1 MADLILR
8 GGTIIDGTGR
18 PARGG
23 DVVVRAGRVAQLLPP
38 GGSPEETGTVVDVS
52 GLVVAP
58 GFIDMHAHSDLAVIE
73 DPGHEAKVLQGVTT
87 EVVGQ
92 DGLSYAP
99 ATPEV
104 LDQLRVQLSGWNGNA
119 SLDMDWTTVSGYLDR
134 VDAGAAVNV
143 AYLVPHGTVRLVVMG
158 NAARLATP
166 GELAA
171 MRQLVAEG
179 LRDGAVGLSTGLTYT
194 PGSYADDAE
203 LVALCEVVAERGGY
217 YCPHHRNYGST
228 VVESYG
234 ECLSVAERARV
245 PLHLAHCHVNFPR
258 NRDRAREVLAAVE
271 GARRRGLD
279 VTLDSYP
286 YLAGA
291 TYLHALLPGWAHE
304 GGPGDLLDRLVE
316 PKVRQRIVHEME
328 VVGSDGHHG
337 IPMDWSTI
345 VISGVADTTLE
356 RHVGRSV
363 AQSAAVEG
371 LRAAQ
376 FFLDLLVADRLG
388 SSCIVEVGNEEN
400 VRAILRDPEHTVG
413 SDGILVGS
421 RPHPR
426 GWGSFARVLAHYVR
440 DEGVLSLEEAVRH
453 MTSTAAR
460 RIGLSDRGVVTEGA
474 VADLVCFDAGTVQDN
489 ATYDDPRRAASGVV
503 HVLVGGEPTV
513 RDGVRT
519 QALPGRSVRRS
530 SGGFRRSIDVT
541 SI

>member
-8 GGTIIDGTGR
+8 GGTIVDGTGR
-18 PARGG
+18 PAREG
-23 DVVVRAGRVAQLLPP
+23 DVVVRAGRVARLLPP
-38 GGSPEETGTVVDVS
+38 GGSREEARTVVDVS

-119 SLDMDWTTVSGYLDR
+119 SSLDMDWTTVSGYLDR

-158 NAARLATP
+158 NAARPATSD
-166 GELAA
+166 ELAA

-179 LRDGAVGLSTGLTYT
+179 MRDGAVGLSTGLTYT

-203 LVALCEVVAERGGY
+203 LVALCEVVAQRGGY

-258 NRDRAREVLAAVE
+258 NRGRAREVLAAVE
-271 GARRRGLD
+271 GARGRGLE

-304 GGPGDLLDRLVE
+304 GGLVDLLDRLGE
-316 PKVRQRIVHEME
+316 AKVRERIVHEME

-345 VISGVADTTLE
+345 VISGVADAALE
-356 RHVGRSV
+356 RHVGRSI
-363 AQSAAVEG
+363 AQSAAAEG
-371 LRAAQ
+371 LRPAR

-474 VADLVCFDAGTVQDN
+474 VADLVCFDPEAVQDN

-530 SGGFRRSIDVT
+530 SGGFRST
-541 SI
+541 P

>member
-8 GGTIIDGTGR
+8 GGAIIDGTGR
-18 PARGG
+18 PPREG
-23 DVVVRAGRVAQLLPP
+23 DVVIRAGRIAKLLPP
-38 GGSPEETGTVVDVS
+38 GGSPAETGTVVDVS
-52 GLVVAP
+52 GLVIAP
-58 GFIDMHAHSDLAVIE
+58 GFIDMHAHSDLAVLE

-104 LDQLRVQLSGWNGNA
+104 LDQLRVQLSGWNGDGS
-119 SLDMDWTTVSGYLDR
+119 SLDMNWTTVGGYLDR

-158 NAARLATP
+158 NAARPATP
-166 GELAA
+166 DELAA
-171 MRQLVAEG
+171 MRRLVAEG
-179 LRDGAVGLSTGLTYT
+179 MRDGAVGLSTGLTYT

-203 LVALCEVVAERGGY
+203 LVALCQVVTEHGGY

-228 VVESYG
+228 VVESYS
-234 ECLSVAERARV
+234 ECLTIAERARV

-258 NRDRAREVLAAVE
+258 NRGRAREVLAAIKS
-271 GARRRGLD
+271 ARGRGLD

-304 GGPGDLLDRLVE
+304 GGPGALLDRLDD
-316 PKVRQRIVHEME
+316 PQVRGRIVHEME

-345 VISGVADTTLE
+345 IVSGVADASLE
-356 RHVGRSV
+356 RHVGRSI
-363 AQSAAVEG
+363 ARSAAIEG
-371 LRAAQ
+371 LPAAR

-388 SSCIVEVGNEEN
+388 SSCVVEVGNEEN
-400 VRAILRDPEHTVG
+400 VRAILRDPGHTVG
-413 SDGILVGS
+413 TDGILVGS

-460 RIGLSDRGVVTEGA
+460 RIGLSDRGVVAEGA
-474 VADLVCFDAGTVQDN
+474 VADLVCFDPEIVRDN
-489 ATYDDPRRAASGVV
+489 ATYDDPRRTASGVV
-503 HVLVGGEPTV
+503 HVLVGGEHTV

-519 QALPGRSVRRS
+519 QALPGRSVR
-530 SGGFRRSIDVT
+530 
-541 SI
+541 

>member
-1 MADLILR
+1 MADLILQ
-8 GGTIIDGTGR
+8 GGTIIDGSGR
-18 PARGG
+18 PAREG
-23 DVVVRAGRVAQLLPP
+23 DVVVRAGRVARLLPP
-38 GGSPEETGTVVDVS
+38 GGSREETGTVVDVS

-104 LDQLRVQLSGWNGNA
+104 LEQLRVQLSGWNGDG
-119 SLDMDWTTVSGYLDR
+119 SSVDMDWTTVGGYLDR

-158 NAARLATP
+158 NAARPATP
-166 GELAA
+166 DELAA
-171 MRQLVAEG
+171 MRELVAEG
-179 LRDGAVGLSTGLTYT
+179 MRDGAVGLSTGLTYT

-203 LVALCEVVAERGGY
+203 LVALCEVVAQLGGY

-234 ECLSVAERARV
+234 ECLSVAERAHV

-258 NRDRAREVLAAVE
+258 NRGRAREVLAAVE
-271 GARRRGLD
+271 AARGRGLD

-304 GGPGDLLDRLVE
+304 GGPADLLDRLGE
-316 PKVRQRIVHEME
+316 PEVRERIVHEME
-328 VVGSDGHHG
+328 VTGSDGHHG

-345 VISGVADTTLE
+345 VISGVANATLE
-356 RHVGRSV
+356 RHVGRSI
-363 AQSAAVEG
+363 AQSAGAEG

-376 FFLDLLVADRLG
+376 FFLDLLVADQLG

-400 VRAILRDPEHTVG
+400 VRAILRDPGHTVG

-460 RIGLSDRGVVTEGA
+460 RIGLPDRGVVAEGA
-474 VADLVCFDAGTVQDN
+474 VADLVCLDPQAVRDN

-513 RDGVRT
+513 RDGMRT
-519 QALPGRSVRRS
+519 QALPGRSARRS
-530 SGGFRRSIDVT
+530 SGGFRPIS
-541 SI
+541 

>member
-8 GGTIIDGTGR
+8 GGTIVDGTGR
-18 PARGG
+18 PAREGE
-23 DVVVRAGRVAQLLPP
+23 VVVRAGRVARLLPP
-38 GGSPEETGTVVDVS
+38 GGSREETGTVVDVS

-104 LDQLRVQLSGWNGNA
+104 LDQLRVQLSGWNGDGS
-119 SLDMDWTTVSGYLDR
+119 SLDMDWTTVRGYLDR

-158 NAARLATP
+158 NAARPATSD
-166 GELAA
+166 ELAA
-171 MRQLVAEG
+171 MRRLVAEG
-179 LRDGAVGLSTGLTYT
+179 MRDGAVGLSTGLTYT

-203 LVALCEVVAERGGY
+203 LVALCKVVAQRGGY

-258 NRDRAREVLAAVE
+258 NRGRAREVLASVE
-271 GARRRGLD
+271 AARGRGLD

-291 TYLHALLPGWAHE
+291 TYLHALLPGWTHE
-304 GGPGDLLDRLVE
+304 GGPEDLLDRLGE
-316 PKVRQRIVHEME
+316 PQVRERIVHEME

-345 VISGVADTTLE
+345 VISGVADATLE
-356 RHVGRSV
+356 RHVGRSI
-363 AQSAAVEG
+363 AQSAAAEG
-371 LRAAQ
+371 LRPAR

-460 RIGLSDRGVVTEGA
+460 RIGLSDRGVVAEGA
-474 VADLVCFDAGTVQDN
+474 VADLVCFDPETVRDN

-530 SGGFRRSIDVT
+530 SGGFRLT
-541 SI
+541 S